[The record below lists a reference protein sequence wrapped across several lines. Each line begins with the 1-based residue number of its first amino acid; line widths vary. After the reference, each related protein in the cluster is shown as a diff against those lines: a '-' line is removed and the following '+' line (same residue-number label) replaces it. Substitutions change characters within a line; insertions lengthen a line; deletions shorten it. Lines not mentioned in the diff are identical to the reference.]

1 MMDHESLQKPLPEP
15 LCTTERLQIRRF
27 VAKDRELFVQFM
39 TDRESTRFLTFGD
52 EQKSRDGATAL
63 FEATIA
69 SYNSEQLMLAFAV
82 EALATGEFVGF
93 CGLNPHDEE
102 TIEIMYAI
110 LPQSRRQ
117 GYATEVAAAIARF
130 ALADMG
136 YRRAIAPI
144 DPAHKASQAVV
155 MKAGFTDC
163 GLVSD
168 PNSNEVKHLFVFE
181 QAESR

>member
-1 MMDHESLQKPLPEP
+1 MPQSVPEP
-15 LCTTERLQIRRF
+15 LCTTARLQIRRF
-27 VAKDRELFVQFM
+27 ISNDREPFVQFM

-69 SYNSEQLMLAFAV
+69 SYDAEQPMLAFAV
-82 EALATGEFVGF
+82 EALASGEFVGF

-102 TIEIMYAI
+102 TVEIMYAI
-110 LPQSRRQ
+110 VPQARRQ

-136 YRRAIAPI
+136 YHRAIAPI

-155 MKAGFTDC
+155 TKAGFTDC

-168 PNSNEVKHLFVFE
+168 PNSNEMKHLFVFE
-181 QAESR
+181 QASSD